1 MLNINLIEIKG
12 YKTINRAKI
21 TFTQLNVL
29 IGSNGSGKSNLLSFF
44 NFEKKI
50 GENKLQKHIKSAS
63 DLQAIEEFI
72 SVSFI
77 FTLILQPWLNKYL
90 SLILVLN
97 TRN

>member
-1 MLNINLIEIKG
+1 MVQVKATYCLFLI
-12 YKTINRAKI
+12 
-21 TFTQLNVL
+21 
-29 IGSNGSGKSNLLSFF
+29 
-44 NFEKKI
+44 FEKK
-50 GENKLQKHIKSAS
+50 GENKLQKNIKSAS